1 VAICAKY
8 FLQVHPL
15 VLSED
20 LPNLPKVLQVLTS
33 KNRCGRIQENKNS
46 KRFIS

>member
-1 VAICAKY
+1 MAIRTKY

-15 VLSED
+15 VFSED
-20 LPNLPKVLQVLTS
+20 LANLPMVLQVLTS
-33 KNRCGRIQENKNS
+33 KNRCGRIQENKNG